1 MNNEEKY
8 KYWLDIA
15 EYDFE
20 TARAMYISGRYLYVA
35 FMCQQAVEK
44 IVKGLH
50 VLYTGEEADRTHNI
64 ARIFNKIFKDPSRIL
79 LLKDADLTTK
89 KDHYIEFFAELL
101 FYYISERYPTYKQK
115 LSTSISKQKA
125 KTVLDKTEEVFEW
138 LKSLAQYKKY

>member
-1 MNNEEKY
+1 
-8 KYWLDIA
+8 
-15 EYDFE
+15 
-20 TARAMYISGRYLYVA
+20 
-35 FMCQQAVEK
+35 MCQHVEK

-101 FYYISERYPTYKQK
+101 FYYNSERYPTYKQK